1 MDPSWRILSV
11 WPEDRSTTTGMK
23 GEPGMTKIDIE
34 REMTASPRLGEEP
47 RDDARAGDRA
57 EPVTGARGAANKN
70 LRHYEEAQLIR
81 GPADQ
86 VFEFV
91 DVFQNLSKHMD
102 EPNWRMLWGWI
113 KVKTDEK
120 GGQEVGS
127 VVSLNGSVLGI
138 KLAVI
143 EKVTRRE
150 PPYRKSWRTFNGISL
165 LVIGHYTL
173 GFEIT
178 PQEGNSV
185 LTAHIDYELPSSAR
199 ARWLGYLLGGLYAKW
214 CVREMLHAAQHH
226 FQAQGGTH

>member
-1 MDPSWRILSV
+1 
-11 WPEDRSTTTGMK
+11 MK
-23 GEPGMTKIDIE
+23 GDPRMTNVEIE
-34 REMTASPRLGEEP
+34 TKVATSPREGEYP
-47 RDDARAGDRA
+47 RADAKAGDRDEA
-57 EPVTGARGAANKN
+57 ETGAKGAANKA
-70 LRHYEEAQLIR
+70 LPHYEEAQLIH

-143 EKVTRRE
+143 EKVTRRD
-150 PPYRKSWRTFNGISL
+150 PPYRKSWRTFNGINL

-199 ARWLGYLLGGLYAKW
+199 TRWLGYLLGGLYAKW
-214 CVREMLHAAQHH
+214 CVREMLQAAQHH